1 MDDQRYLL
9 VLTTAGSESQAQ
21 AIARALVERR
31 LAACVTVLGPA
42 CSVYRWD
49 GRIVEEEER
58 PLLIKTTAARF
69 DAVRAAIREL
79 HTYEVPEVLAL
90 PIERGDPSYLEW
102 LARSVDAGSVSDA
115 DSAPTGR
122 RP

>member
-1 MDDQRYLL
+1 MDDQRFFL
-9 VLTTAGSESQAQ
+9 VLTTAGSESQGQ

-31 LAACVTVLGPA
+31 LAACVTVLGSA

-58 PLLIKTTAARF
+58 PLLIKTTAERF
-69 DAVRAAIREL
+69 EAVRATIREL

-90 PIERGDPSYLEW
+90 PIERGDPAYLEW
-102 LARSVDAGSVSDA
+102 LARSVDPGSVSDG
-115 DSAPTGR
+115 DSAPSGR
-122 RP
+122 LP

>member
-1 MDDQRYLL
+1 MTDQRFLL
-9 VLTTAGSESQAQ
+9 VLTTAGSESQGQ

-31 LAACVTVLGPA
+31 LAACVTVLGSA

-58 PLLIKTTAARF
+58 PLLIKTTAERF
-69 DAVRAAIREL
+69 EAVRATIREL

-90 PIERGDPSYLEW
+90 PIERGDPAYLEW
-102 LARSVDAGSVSDA
+102 LARAVDPGSVSDGG
-115 DSAPTGR
+115 SAPSGR
-122 RP
+122 LP